1 MQPTFYVGPFLFSTS
16 GAWCGLCLFVVAW
29 VARSECHRHLLKA
42 RHLGYFCLGA
52 APLMAAGGA
61 LAHAVDVGGWRV
73 LGYWLYASAVYPGA
87 SFLGGALACWIAAG
101 LYARVVFGRGPRG
114 LAFLDALAPSVL
126 LMYGL
131 GRIGCHLAGHST
143 CCGRP
148 SESWY
153 AVLYPHTVG
162 LDVRVVPMAL
172 VEAAFALG
180 LFSWLWCHRRRMSRR
195 GSVFAWHWILLSM
208 ERLCVEPWR
217 LNPRHAFGLTQ
228 AQWVSMALFASGIV
242 FLRWTNRSAPP
253 PEKTEAA
260 DHWSGS

>member
-1 MQPTFYVGPFLFSTS
+1 
-16 GAWCGLCLFVVAW
+16 
-29 VARSECHRHLLKA
+29 
-42 RHLGYFCLGA
+42 
-52 APLMAAGGA
+52 MAAGGA
-61 LAHAVDVGGWRV
+61 LAHAVDVGGWKV
-73 LGYWLYASAVYPGA
+73 LSYWFYAPAAYPGA

-101 LYARVVFGRGPRG
+101 LYAWVVFGRGLRAM
-114 LAFLDALAPSVL
+114 AFLDALAPSVL

-162 LDVRVVPMAL
+162 IDVRVVPMAL
-172 VEAAFALG
+172 VESALSLG
-180 LFSWLWCHRRRMSRR
+180 LLTWLWCRRRRMSRS
-195 GSVFAWHWILLSM
+195 GSVFAWHWILLGM

-228 AQWVSMALFASGIV
+228 AQWVSMALLASGIA
-242 FLRWTNRSAPP
+242 FLGWIKVHRPHPA
-253 PEKTEAA
+253 KTAAA
-260 DHWSGS
+260 DHQPSS